1 MFSFDGHE
9 WKREQTGT
17 TSNINDIWASSED
30 NIFIA
35 SSEGVFHFDGI
46 RWTSANMPKLLTD
59 FRSVYGVAPNAVFA
73 AGTGGTLAFYDGERW
88 SPVRSPTQYD
98 INAVWAS
105 DWPGELFI
113 GTEHGEIYTT
123 TQFASQR
130 QATDE

>member
-1 MFSFDGHE
+1 MWGSDE
-9 WKREQTGT
+9 
-17 TSNINDIWASSED
+17 N
-30 NIFIA
+30 NIFVVGA
-35 SSEGVFHFDGI
+35 EGIFHFDGTS
-46 RWTSANMPKLLTD
+46 WTPANTPKLLTE
-59 FRSVYGVAPNAVFA
+59 FRSIWGVAPDAVFA
-73 AGTGGTLAFYDGERW
+73 GGSNGTLAFYDGERW
-88 SPVRSPTQYD
+88 SPVRTPTQAD